1 MMTSNPSPQR
11 LRQWVR
17 RAHLVLAFTAGLV
30 LVVSGL
36 SGSLLVYHKEI
47 DHALNPDLW
56 RVEPEKGPHRID
68 ASLDAVRQA
77 HPGGLIGLVRLPRE
91 PDHAMEVWVRK
102 ADVIQKVYVNPYTTR
117 LLGVRG
123 DHDGLMGTLHDLH
136 VHLLAG
142 ETGET
147 VMGFIGLV
155 AMVLLGTGMV
165 LWWPR
170 GGRWSGAFRIG
181 WKETGVRKV
190 FRLHRFIGI
199 VSIGFLVFSIAT
211 GAGMVFHKT
220 VNVVLESV
228 LGGPMRPM
236 PPKLDSAV
244 AQSLSAEQLMARGQ
258 SILPEA
264 TLIFLRLPSTPD
276 APYVLRMRFD
286 ENPHPNGSTYLA
298 LHPETGEPTMVHSF
312 RQASSGQV
320 VSDLKYPL
328 HIGRFWGEAGRLLT
342 VIIGLSPALLFVSGF
357 LFWKRRRR
365 ASSKIADTILRPPSA
380 ATNLSEVSNESVS

>member
-1 MMTSNPSPQR
+1 MKTSPASSQR

-17 RAHLVLAFTAGLV
+17 RVHLVLAFSVGLV
-30 LVVSGL
+30 MVVSGL

-47 DHALNPDLW
+47 DHALNSDLW
-56 RVEPEKGPHRID
+56 RVEPGGGPHRID

-77 HPGGLIGLVRLPRE
+77 HPNALIGLVRLPRA
-91 PDHAMEVWVRK
+91 PQHSMEVWIRE
-102 ADVIQKVYVNPYTTR
+102 AGGIHKVYVNPYTAS
-117 LLGVRG
+117 LLGMRG

-147 VMGFIGLV
+147 VMGAIGLV
-155 AMVLLGTGMV
+155 ALVLLGTGLY

-181 WKETGVRKV
+181 WQETGVRKA

-211 GAGMVFHKT
+211 GAGMVFHKA
-220 VNVVLESV
+220 VNVALESV
-228 LGGPMRPM
+228 LGGPMRTL
-236 PPKLDSAV
+236 PPNLTAPV
-244 AQSLSAEQLMARGQ
+244 NNSLSAEQLMARGQ

-264 TLIFLRLPSTPD
+264 TLTFLRLPRTPD
-276 APYVLRMRFD
+276 APFVLRMRFD

-298 LHPETGEPTMVHSF
+298 LHPETGDAMMVHSY

-320 VSDLKYPL
+320 ASDLKYPL
-328 HIGRFWGEAGRLLT
+328 HIGRFWGESGRIFT
-342 VIIGLSPALLFVSGF
+342 VAVGLSPALLFISGF
-357 LFWKRRRR
+357 LFWRRRR
-365 ASSKIADTILRPPSA
+365 SRPSQKMRPPPLPDPQIS
-380 ATNLSEVSNESVS
+380 S

>member
-1 MMTSNPSPQR
+1 MKASTPSSQR
-11 LRQWVR
+11 LRQWMR
-17 RAHLVLAFTAGLV
+17 RVHLVLAFTAGLV

-56 RVEPEKGPHRID
+56 RVEPQNGPHRID
-68 ASLDAVRQA
+68 ASLDAVRAA
-77 HPGGLIGLVRLPRE
+77 HPNAQVINVRLPRE
-91 PDHAMEVWVRK
+91 PDHAMEVW
-102 ADVIQKVYVNPYTTR
+102 IQDAGGTRKVYVNPYTTR
-117 LLGVRG
+117 LLGLRG

-147 VMGFIGLV
+147 VMGAIGLV
-155 AMVLLGTGMV
+155 ALVLLGTGLV

-181 WKETGVRKV
+181 WKETGMRRV

-199 VSIGFLVFSIAT
+199 VSMGFLVFSIAT
-211 GAGMVFHKT
+211 GAGMVFHKAA
-220 VNVVLESV
+220 NVVLESV
-228 LGGPMRPM
+228 LGGPMRPLPPNLTAPVNHPM
-236 PPKLDSAV
+236 P
-244 AQSLSAEQLMARGQ
+244 AEQLMARGQ

-264 TLIFLRLPSTPD
+264 TITWLRPPRTSD
-276 APYVLRMRFD
+276 APFVLRMRFD

-298 LHPETGEPTMVHSF
+298 LHPETGEAMMVHSF

-320 VSDLKYPL
+320 ASDLKYPL
-328 HIGRFWGEAGRLLT
+328 HIGRFWGGAGRVLT

-357 LFWKRRRR
+357 LFWKRRRG
-365 ASSKIADTILRPPSA
+365 ASSQMADKTVRPASA
-380 ATNLSEVSNESVS
+380 ATNLSEAPNESVS